1 MQTYSVT
8 LDTVIEELHLTPV
21 YLPNEASA
29 LHVSTAEIN
38 RPSLLLTGYT
48 QYFDNRRIQVCGKVE
63 MSYLAT
69 LDDVRRADAIELLFS
84 YSPPAVVVSRG
95 LNIYPEM
102 LESAKRHLV
111 PVLTSTESTSNFMS
125 AAIAFLNVALA
136 PRITRHGV
144 FVEVYGEGILILGE
158 SGIGKSETAVELLK
172 RGHRLIAD
180 DAVELR
186 RVSNKSVVGTSP
198 DNIRHFIE
206 LRGIGV
212 INVRRIFGMGAVKM
226 TEKVNMVV
234 QLVQWEN
241 GQNYSNIETE
251 VETTSILDVEIPVI
265 TIPVKSGRNLA
276 IIIEVA
282 AMNHRQKNMGYNA
295 ARELLERLGMDEA
308 EEQYE

>member
-8 LDTVIEELHLTPV
+8 LDAVISELHLTPV
-21 YLPNEASA
+21 FLPAPAEE
-29 LHVSTAEIN
+29 LHVQTAELN
-38 RPSLLLTGYT
+38 RPSLLLAGYT

-69 LDDVRRADAIELLFS
+69 LDEEHRNAAIDLLFS
-84 YSPPAVVVSRG
+84 YSPPAIVVTRG
-95 LNIYPEM
+95 LTIYDEM
-102 LESAKRHLV
+102 LVCAKRHLV
-111 PVLTSTESTSNFMS
+111 PVLSSSESTSNFMS
-125 AAIAFLNVALA
+125 AAISYLNVALA

-158 SGIGKSETAVELLK
+158 SGVGKSETAIELLK

-186 RVSNKSVVGTSP
+186 RVSNKSIIGSSP

-206 LRGIGV
+206 LRGVGI

-226 TEKVNMVV
+226 TEKVDMVI
-234 QLVQWEN
+234 QLVQWEQ
-241 GQNYSNIETE
+241 GSTYSNIETE
-251 VETTSILDVEIPVI
+251 DIMTSILDVEIPII

-282 AMNHRQKNMGYNA
+282 AMNNRQKNMGYNA
-295 ARELLERLGMDEA
+295 ARELLEQLGMS
-308 EEQYE
+308 EEGIDD

>member
-8 LDTVIEELHLTPV
+8 LDAVIEELHLTPV
-21 YLPNEASA
+21 YLPNEAAS

-48 QYFDNRRIQVCGKVE
+48 QYFDNRRMQVCGKVE

-69 LDDVRRADAIELLFS
+69 LDETRRADAIELLFS
-84 YSPPAVVVSRG
+84 YSPPALVVTRN
-95 LNIYPEM
+95 LNVYPEM

-125 AAIAFLNVALA
+125 AAISYLNVALA

-186 RVSNKSVVGTSP
+186 RVSNKQIVGTSP

-206 LRGIGV
+206 LRGIGI

-226 TEKVNMVV
+226 NENVDMVV
-234 QLVQWEN
+234 ELVQWEN
-241 GQNYSNIETE
+241 GMNYSNIDSED
-251 VETTSILDVEIPVI
+251 ETTSILDVDIPI
-265 TIPVKSGRNLA
+265 IKIPVKSGRNLA

-295 ARELLERLGMDEA
+295 AHELMNRLGISES
-308 EEQYE
+308 EEKYE